1 MVGPS
6 GPGRQK
12 PRRTAPRE
20 PGRSQKCVKGGIQKT
35 MQKTMPKKSRKV
47 CQKGA
52 KMIPKRR
59 PKWMKKRCD
68 FPTCVF
74 FVFTESITL
83 KSFFYMSRGL
93 NNCHKSV
100 QNLCENGV
108 GKRDAKSAQN
118 IRDMYPRQRP
128 KSYRNLQKRPKGGQ
142 RVRQE
147 APKVAWVA
155 PKVCQRSLR
164 PAYFLPTSLR
174 SLSWSC
180 PRHRFA

>member
-1 MVGPS
+1 
-6 GPGRQK
+6 
-12 PRRTAPRE
+12 
-20 PGRSQKCVKGGIQKT
+20 
-35 MQKTMPKKSRKV
+35 
-47 CQKGA
+47 
-52 KMIPKRR
+52 MIAKRR
-59 PKWMKKRCD
+59 PKWKKKRCD
-68 FPTCVF
+68 FATCDFSVF
-74 FVFTESITL
+74 AKSITF
-83 KSFFYMSRGL
+83 KSFFYMSRGP
-93 NNCHKSV
+93 NNYHNSV
-100 QNLCENGV
+100 KNLCENGV

-174 SLSWSC
+174 SLSWSG
-180 PRHRFA
+180 PGHRFAPFWYNFEVFWQSFWEDFEGLRHHFVKILGALVYSLAA